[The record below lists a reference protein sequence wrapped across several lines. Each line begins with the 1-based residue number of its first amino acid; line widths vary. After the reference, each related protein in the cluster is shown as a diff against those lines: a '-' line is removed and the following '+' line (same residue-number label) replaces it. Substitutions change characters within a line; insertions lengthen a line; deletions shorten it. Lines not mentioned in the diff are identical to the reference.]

1 MLDLLQQGLDS
12 ATEEA
17 ALSAALQA
25 QDTSLQG
32 AGLDRLVAS
41 LAPFLRAMPA
51 ALTDAFAMAEHPEAA
66 AQGLDRA
73 IGFAT
78 GQVLHYLFDDR
89 DLLPERDFGVVGLLD
104 DAYLVHCY
112 LRDLACS
119 YPHLL
124 PEPSAYEAPDAET
137 MALVRSLLPAG
148 TADAL
153 EHSAEHM
160 IDLSRSLFAVGGRV
174 AGAAE
179 APAPVLRLAEVL
191 QALEHP
197 QDV

>member
-1 MLDLLQQGLDS
+1 MLDLLQQGLDA

-17 ALSAALQA
+17 ALTAALQA
-25 QDTSLQG
+25 QDPGLQG
-32 AGLDRLVAS
+32 EGLDRLAAS

-51 ALTDAFAMAEHPEAA
+51 ALKDAFAMAEHPEAA
-66 AQGLDRA
+66 TQGLDRA

-78 GQVLHYLFDDR
+78 GQVLHYLFDER

-112 LRDLACS
+112 LRGLARS

-124 PEPSAYEAPDAET
+124 PDPPAHEAPDAET
-137 MALVRSLLPAG
+137 LALVRGLLPAG

-153 EHSAEHM
+153 ERSAEHM
-160 IDLSRSLFAVGGRV
+160 IGLSRALFAAGGGG

-179 APAPVLRLAEVL
+179 TPAPALRLAEVL
-191 QALEHP
+191 QALERAS
-197 QDV
+197 